1 MFFKRNANVGQD
13 MLICN
18 FYGQCEISMKNR
30 HACPACRLAKC
41 FKWGMT
47 TDKFRPSRQIK
58 PKTIISLRLQA
69 RCQPERLPTLTLLQ
83 SDKSILTNDEWVFF
97 TNLFNYFKECPVFS
111 IAQQLIRMPD
121 GFQSSY
127 RIAADNVC
135 CLGSVFIMQHCSLY
149 SQDAFLNAV
158 HRKYGKN
165 STDIHVWAAGF
176 VDSDIVL
183 DLTNPIHILEIQ
195 NKYAEVAWKYLLY
208 RYCYRE
214 SVKRFLNL
222 IIWLTSIN
230 ILLAHARTLVLH
242 VNDIDCVIEQTE
254 LTFILD
260 DVDEIVERNE

>member
-1 MFFKRNANVGQD
+1 

-127 RIAADNVC
+127 RMYTSCVEQFLVCIYNTAGAYLHSNDDLRNLSFDN
-135 CLGSVFIMQHCSLY
+135 
-149 SQDAFLNAV
+149 
-158 HRKYGKN
+158 
-165 STDIHVWAAGF
+165 
-176 VDSDIVL
+176 
-183 DLTNPIHILEIQ
+183 
-195 NKYAEVAWKYLLY
+195 
-208 RYCYRE
+208 
-214 SVKRFLNL
+214 
-222 IIWLTSIN
+222 
-230 ILLAHARTLVLH
+230 
-242 VNDIDCVIEQTE
+242 
-254 LTFILD
+254 
-260 DVDEIVERNE
+260 

>member
-1 MFFKRNANVGQD
+1 

-69 RCQPERLPTLTLLQ
+69 RCQPER
-83 SDKSILTNDEWVFF
+83 
-97 TNLFNYFKECPVFS
+97 
-111 IAQQLIRMPD
+111 
-121 GFQSSY
+121 
-127 RIAADNVC
+127 
-135 CLGSVFIMQHCSLY
+135 
-149 SQDAFLNAV
+149 
-158 HRKYGKN
+158 
-165 STDIHVWAAGF
+165 
-176 VDSDIVL
+176 

>member
-1 MFFKRNANVGQD
+1 

-127 RIAADNVC
+127 RIYSENN
-135 CLGSVFIMQHCSLY
+135 SLY
-149 SQDAFLNAV
+149 YSNMS
-158 HRKYGKN
+158 K
-165 STDIHVWAAGF
+165 
-176 VDSDIVL
+176 